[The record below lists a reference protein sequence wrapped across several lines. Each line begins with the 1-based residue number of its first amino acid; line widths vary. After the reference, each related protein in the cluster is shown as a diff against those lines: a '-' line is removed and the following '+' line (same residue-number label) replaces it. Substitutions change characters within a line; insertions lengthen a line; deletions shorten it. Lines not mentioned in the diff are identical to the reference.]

1 LHNLGEREGSLPSIG
16 KSTQSPFKIYVN
28 DNPIEKKLNIRKK
41 RKLAKK
47 YGGILLDDL
56 KQNIGKL
63 TRSQ

>member
-1 LHNLGEREGSLPSIG
+1 
-16 KSTQSPFKIYVN
+16 VN